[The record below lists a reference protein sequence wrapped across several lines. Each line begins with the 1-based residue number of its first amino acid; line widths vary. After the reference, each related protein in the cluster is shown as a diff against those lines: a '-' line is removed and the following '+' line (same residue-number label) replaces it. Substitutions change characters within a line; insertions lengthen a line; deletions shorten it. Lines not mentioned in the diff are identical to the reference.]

1 MSVATKETVPMLDLN
16 DEVNELW
23 DELNTAIQ
31 GVLRSGQFIMGPDV
45 AAFEKEVASYLG
57 VKHAIGVNSG
67 TDALVIGLRALGIGA
82 GDEVLTTPF
91 SFFATAEA
99 ISNVGA
105 KPVFVDIEE
114 NSFNLDPEKIEEKIT
129 PRTKAIMPVHLYG
142 NPAAMTK
149 IMDIA
154 ERHHLKI
161 IEDCAQSFGARYH
174 GNCESCQGMCDA
186 SLRQRLT
193 GKFTGTIG
201 HVGAYSFFPTKNLG
215 AYGDGGLITTNDDAL
230 ADTCKMLR
238 AHGSKKKYHNE
249 VLGYNS
255 RLDSLQAAIL
265 RVKLPHIDT
274 WNEQRRRVAKRYN
287 ELLSNVDG
295 VITPKLSDGHIFHQ
309 YTVRLT
315 HANRDEVQK
324 KLQEQGISTMVYY
337 PIPQDR
343 LPVYKG
349 QYPVNPVSE
358 TLAEQVIS
366 LPMWP
371 TIPQTKQEQVV
382 KELERILTA
391 S

>member
-45 AAFEKEVASYLG
+45 AAFEKEVAAYLG

-274 WNEQRRRVAKRYN
+274 WNEQRREVAKRYN

-324 KLQEQGISTMVYY
+324 KLQEQGVSTMVYY

-349 QYPVNPVSE
+349 QYPVNSVSE

-371 TIPQTKQEQVV
+371 TISEERQRQVV
-382 KELERILTA
+382 AGLARAITE
-391 S
+391 

>member
-1 MSVATKETVPMLDLN
+1 MSVATKEVLPFLDVS

-45 AAFEKEVASYLG
+45 ATFEKY
-57 VKHAIGVNSG
+57 AIGVNSG

-105 KPVFVDIEE
+105 KPIFVDVEE
-114 NSFNLDPEKIEEKIT
+114 ASFNIDPDKIEEKIT

-154 ERHHLKI
+154 EKHHLKI

-174 GNCESCQGMCDA
+174 GSCESCQGKCDT
-186 SLRQRLT
+186 SLRQRFT
-193 GKFTGTIG
+193 GKFTGTMG

-215 AYGDGGLITTNDDAL
+215 AYGDGGLLTTNDNGVAEL
-230 ADTCKMLR
+230 SKMLR

-255 RLDSLQAAIL
+255 RLDSLYNDL
-265 RVKLPHIDT
+265 L
-274 WNEQRRRVAKRYN
+274 AK
-287 ELLSNVDG
+287 VDG

-309 YTVRLT
+309 YTIRLT
-315 HANRDEVQK
+315 HANRDGVQK

-358 TLAEQVIS
+358 TLAGQVIS

-371 TIPQTKQEQVV
+371 SIPPSKQETIVDLLKNVLSQ
-382 KELERILTA
+382 
-391 S
+391 